1 MNEGQLTD
9 LVMERKDI
17 PALAKIVL
25 RAIIRRVDW
34 KTWESKA
41 GHKTVSTREL
51 AKRCG
56 VSQMSITRSI
66 QRLEEAKLI
75 ERDFFKAG
83 KSQAPPIKVNVEN
96 IINGTKAVKKTTKCG
111 QGVTT
116 ESCQGVTTECGQEV
130 TTECEK
136 GDHKKL
142 SLSIDNNKNTIIN
155 TIINTSLGAT
165 IEESFEG
172 GESWG
177 VPDEEL
183 WGDHLYNDLLISSHS
198 PIYSDTDTDTD
209 KENDQ

>member
-136 GDHKKL
+136 GDHRKL
-142 SLSIDNNKNTIIN
+142 SLSIENNKNTIIN
-155 TIINTSLGAT
+155 TIINTSLGALM
-165 IEESFEG
+165 EEETFED
-172 GESWG
+172 GEAWG
-177 VPDEEL
+177 VPDDEL
-183 WGDHLYNDLLISSHS
+183 WGDHLHNDLMSVI
-198 PIYSDTDTDTD
+198 PQNNNSDTDKDD
-209 KENDQ
+209 NQ

>member
-75 ERDFFKAG
+75 ERDFFKSS
-83 KSQAPPIKVNVEN
+83 KSSAPPIKVNVEN
-96 IINGTKAVKKTTKCG
+96 IINGTQAVKKTTK
-111 QGVTT
+111 
-116 ESCQGVTTECGQEV
+116 CGQEV

-136 GDHKKL
+136 GDHRKL
-142 SLSIDNNKNTIIN
+142 SLSIENNKNTIIN
-155 TIINTSLGAT
+155 TIINTSLGALM
-165 IEESFEG
+165 EEETFED
-172 GESWG
+172 GEAWG
-177 VPDEEL
+177 VPDDEL
-183 WGDHLYNDLLISSHS
+183 WGDHLHNDLMSVI
-198 PIYSDTDTDTD
+198 PQNNNSDTDKDD
-209 KENDQ
+209 NQ

>member
-75 ERDFFKAG
+75 ERDFFKSS
-83 KSQAPPIKVNVEN
+83 KSSAPPIKVNVEN
-96 IINGTKAVKKTTKCG
+96 IINGTQAVKKTTECG
-111 QGVTT
+111 QEVTT
-116 ESCQGVTTECGQEV
+116 ECGQGVTTECGQEV

-136 GDHKKL
+136 GDHRKL
-142 SLSIDNNKNTIIN
+142 SLSIENNKNTIIN
-155 TIINTSLGAT
+155 TIINTSLGALM
-165 IEESFEG
+165 EEETFED
-172 GESWG
+172 GEAWG
-177 VPDEEL
+177 VPDDEL
-183 WGDHLYNDLLISSHS
+183 WGDHLHNDLMSVI
-198 PIYSDTDTDTD
+198 PQNNNSDTDKDD
-209 KENDQ
+209 NQ

>member
-75 ERDFFKAG
+75 ERDFFKSS
-83 KSQAPPIKVNVEN
+83 KSSAPPIKVNVEN
-96 IINGTKAVKKTTKCG
+96 IINGTQAVKK
-111 QGVTT
+111 
-116 ESCQGVTTECGQEV
+116 TTECGQEV

-136 GDHKKL
+136 GDHRKL
-142 SLSIDNNKNTIIN
+142 SLSIENNKNTIIN
-155 TIINTSLGAT
+155 TIINTSLGALM
-165 IEESFEG
+165 EEETFED
-172 GESWG
+172 GEAWG
-177 VPDEEL
+177 VPDDEL
-183 WGDHLYNDLLISSHS
+183 WGDHLHNDLMSVI
-198 PIYSDTDTDTD
+198 PQNNNSDTDKDD
-209 KENDQ
+209 NQ